1 MVKFNMPVRLGFYN
15 HSEKSKD
22 DPLPMLSRRTLI
34 ASSGALFLL
43 GACGQ
48 QQNPSAST
56 GGQKIV
62 FWTMQLKPTFD
73 DYMAGLIKDFSKQN
87 PQIAVEWVDVP
98 WADMENK
105 ILTSVSAGTAPDVVN
120 LNPQFATKLAEKN
133 ALVDMGKTLP
143 KEQQALYFP
152 SIWKSNQLG
161 DAVFGL
167 PWYVGTNIT
176 VYNRKLFEKAGIKQA
191 PKNYQELAAASEQLK
206 AKTGKYAFLLTM
218 DGGLVLESMVQ
229 MGMPLLG
236 ADGKAAFNNPAGKAA
251 FEYWVNLFK
260 KKVIPREILTEG
272 HRKAVELYQAGEL
285 AMLLTGPE
293 FIKAIK
299 LNAPDIA
306 KISDVSTQIVGPN
319 GKISASAMNV
329 VVPSSS
335 KNLDSANKFALF
347 LTNAAN
353 QLSFSK
359 VANQLPSTV
368 QSAKD
373 PYFTAKSSSSDAETK
388 ARVLS
393 ASQLAQA
400 EVLVPPV
407 KNVDKLQKFIYD
419 ELQQAMLGEK
429 TTDKAM
435 ASATEQW
442 NALG

>member
-1 MVKFNMPVRLGFYN
+1 
-15 HSEKSKD
+15 
-22 DPLPMLSRRTLI
+22 MLSRRTLI

-43 GACGQ
+43 AACGQ
-48 QQNPSAST
+48 QESPSVGTAGTS
-56 GGQKIV
+56 GSKIT

-73 DYMAGLIKDFSKQN
+73 DYMAGLVKDFSKQN
-87 PQIAVEWVDVP
+87 PQVAVEWVDVP

-133 ALVDMGKTLP
+133 ALVDMQKTLS

-152 SIWKSNQLG
+152 NIWKSNQLG
-161 DAVFGL
+161 DKIFGL

-176 VYNRKLFEKAGIKQA
+176 VYNRKLFEKAGIRQA
-191 PKNYQELAAASEQLK
+191 PKTYQELATVSEQLK

-229 MGMPLLG
+229 MGMPLLT
-236 ADGKAAFNNPAGKAA
+236 ADGKAAFNDPAGKAA
-251 FEYWVNLFK
+251 FDYWVNLFK

-293 FIKAIK
+293 FMQAIK

-319 GKISASAMNV
+319 GKKSASAMNV

-335 KNLDSANKFALF
+335 KNLDNAVKFALF
-347 LTNAAN
+347 LTNAMN

-359 VANQLPSTV
+359 VANQLPSAV
-368 QSAKD
+368 QAAKD
-373 PYFTAKSSSSDAETK
+373 PYFAAQSLSSDVEAK
-388 ARVLS
+388 ARIIS

-429 TTDKAM
+429 TTDQAI
-435 ASATEQW
+435 ASAAEQW
-442 NALG
+442 NALA

>member
-1 MVKFNMPVRLGFYN
+1 
-15 HSEKSKD
+15 
-22 DPLPMLSRRTLI
+22 MLSRRTFI

-48 QQNPSAST
+48 QENSSAGTAGTNGS
-56 GGQKIV
+56 KIT

-73 DYMAGLIKDFSKQN
+73 DYMTGLVKDFSKQN
-87 PQIAVEWVDVP
+87 PQVAVEWVDVP

-133 ALVDMGKTLP
+133 ALVDMQKTLS
-143 KEQQALYFP
+143 KEQQALYYP
-152 SIWKSNQLG
+152 NIWKSNQLG
-161 DAVFGL
+161 DKIFGL

-191 PKNYQELAAASEQLK
+191 PKTYQELATVSEQLK

-218 DGGLVLESMVQ
+218 DGGLVLEAMVQ
-229 MGMPLLG
+229 MGMPLLT
-236 ADGKAAFNNPAGKAA
+236 AEGKAAFNDPAGKAA

-293 FIKAIK
+293 FMQAIK

-319 GKISASAMNV
+319 GKKSASAMNV

-335 KNLDSANKFALF
+335 KNLDNAVKFALF
-347 LTNAAN
+347 LTNATN
-353 QLSFSK
+353 QLSFAK
-359 VANQLPSTV
+359 VANQLPSAV
-368 QSAKD
+368 QAAKD
-373 PYFTAKSSSSDAETK
+373 PYFTAQSSSSDVEAK
-388 ARVLS
+388 ARIVS
-393 ASQLAQA
+393 ASQLAQS

-429 TTDKAM
+429 TTDQAI
-435 ASATEQW
+435 ASAAEQW
-442 NALG
+442 NALA

>member
-1 MVKFNMPVRLGFYN
+1 
-15 HSEKSKD
+15 
-22 DPLPMLSRRTLI
+22 MLSRRTLI

-48 QQNPSAST
+48 QENPSAST
-56 GGQKIV
+56 DGKKIV
-62 FWTMQLKPTFD
+62 FWTMQLKPTFEP
-73 DYMAGLIKDFSKQN
+73 YMAGLLKDFSKQN
-87 PQIAVEWVDVP
+87 PKIAVEWVDVP

-120 LNPQFATKLAEKN
+120 LNPQFATKLAQKN
-133 ALVDMGKTLP
+133 ALVDMGKTLS

-152 SIWKSNQLG
+152 NIWKSNQLG
-161 DAVFGL
+161 DTVFGL

-191 PKNYQELAAASEQLK
+191 PKTYQELASVSEQLK

-236 ADGKAAFNNPAGKAA
+236 SDGKAAFNNPAGKAA
-251 FEYWVNLFK
+251 FDYWVNLFK
-260 KKVIPREILTEG
+260 KKAIPREILTEG

-293 FIKAIK
+293 FMQAIK

-306 KISDVSTQIVGPN
+306 KISEVAKQIVGPN
-319 GKISASAMNV
+319 GKVSASAMNV
-329 VVPSSS
+329 VIPSSS
-335 KNLDSANKFALF
+335 KSLDSATKFALF
-347 LTNAAN
+347 LTSATN

-368 QSAKD
+368 QAAKD
-373 PYFTAKSSSSDAETK
+373 PYFTAKSPSSDAEAK
-388 ARVLS
+388 ARVVS

-419 ELQQAMLGEK
+419 ELQKAMLGEQ
-429 TTDKAM
+429 TTDKAI
-435 ASATEQW
+435 ASAAEQW

>member
-15 HSEKSKD
+15 HSEKSRD
-22 DPLPMLSRRTLI
+22 DPLHMLSRRTLI

-48 QQNPSAST
+48 QQENPSAST
-56 GGQKIV
+56 GGKIV

-73 DYMAGLIKDFSKQN
+73 DYMASLIKDFSKQN

-152 SIWKSNQLG
+152 NIWKSNQLG

-191 PKNYQELAAASEQLK
+191 PKTYQELASASEQLK

-251 FEYWVNLFK
+251 FDYWVNLFK

-335 KNLDSANKFALF
+335 KNLDSATKFALF
-347 LTNAAN
+347 LTNATN

-373 PYFTAKSSSSDAETK
+373 PYFTAKTSSDAETK
-388 ARVLS
+388 ARVIS

>member
-1 MVKFNMPVRLGFYN
+1 M
-15 HSEKSKD
+15 
-22 DPLPMLSRRTLI
+22 
-34 ASSGALFLL
+34 ASSSALFLL

-48 QQNPSAST
+48 QENPSANTKSN
-56 GGQKIV
+56 KII

-73 DYMAGLIKDFSKQN
+73 DYMAGLIKDFNKQN
-87 PQIAVEWVDVP
+87 PEIAVEWVDVP

-105 ILTSVSAGTAPDVVN
+105 ILTAVSAGTAPDVVN

-133 ALVDMGKTLP
+133 ALVDMQKTLSQ
-143 KEQQALYFP
+143 EQQALYFP
-152 SIWKSNQLG
+152 NIWKSNQLG
-161 DAVFGL
+161 NTVFGL

-176 VYNRKLFEKAGIKQA
+176 VYNRKLFEQAGIKQA
-191 PKNYQELAAASEQLK
+191 PKTYQELASASEQLK

-218 DGGLVLESMVQ
+218 DGGQVLESMVQ
-229 MGMPLLG
+229 MGMPLLDS
-236 ADGKAAFNNPAGKAA
+236 DGKAAFNNPAGKAA
-251 FEYWVNLFK
+251 FDYWVNLFK
-260 KKVIPREILTEG
+260 KQVIPREILTEG

-285 AMLLTGPE
+285 AILLIGPE
-293 FIKAIK
+293 FMLDIK
-299 LNAPDIA
+299 LNAPNIA

-329 VVPSSS
+329 VIPNSS
-335 KNLDSANKFALF
+335 KSLDSAVKFALF
-347 LTNAAN
+347 LTNATN

-359 VANQLPSTV
+359 VANQLPSVIQAT
-368 QSAKD
+368 KD
-373 PYFTAKSSSSDAETK
+373 PYFTAKSPSSDAEAK
-388 ARVLS
+388 ARVIS

-429 TTDKAM
+429 TTDKAI
-435 ASATEQW
+435 ASAAEQW

>member
-1 MVKFNMPVRLGFYN
+1 
-15 HSEKSKD
+15 
-22 DPLPMLSRRTLI
+22 MLSRRTLI
-34 ASSGALFLL
+34 VSSGALFLL

-48 QQNPSAST
+48 QQENPSAST
-56 GGQKIV
+56 GGKIV

-73 DYMAGLIKDFSKQN
+73 DYMAGLLKDFSKQN

-143 KEQQALYFP
+143 KEQQGLYFP
-152 SIWKSNQLG
+152 NIWKSNQLG
-161 DAVFGL
+161 ESVFGL

-191 PKNYQELAAASEQLK
+191 PKTYQELASASEQLK

-251 FEYWVNLFK
+251 FDYWVNLFK

-329 VVPSSS
+329 VVPNSS
-335 KNLDSANKFALF
+335 KNLDSATKFALF
-347 LTNAAN
+347 LTNATN

-388 ARVLS
+388 ARVIS

>member
-1 MVKFNMPVRLGFYN
+1 
-15 HSEKSKD
+15 
-22 DPLPMLSRRTLI
+22 MLSRRTFI

-48 QQNPSAST
+48 QENPSAST
-56 GGQKIV
+56 DGKKIV

-73 DYMAGLIKDFSKQN
+73 TYMAGLLKDFSKQN

-120 LNPQFATKLAEKN
+120 LNPQFATKLAQKN
-133 ALVDMGKTLP
+133 ALVDMGKTLS
-143 KEQQALYFP
+143 KEQQAQYFP
-152 SIWKSNQLG
+152 NIWKSNQLG

-176 VYNRKLFEKAGIKQA
+176 VYNQKLFEKAGIKQA
-191 PKNYQELAAASEQLK
+191 PKTYQELASASEQLK

-251 FEYWVNLFK
+251 FDYWVNLFK
-260 KKVIPREILTEG
+260 KQIIPREILTEG

-293 FIKAIK
+293 FIQAIK

-319 GKISASAMNV
+319 GRVSASAMNV
-329 VVPSSS
+329 VVPNSS
-335 KNLDSANKFALF
+335 KNLDSATKFAVF
-347 LTNAAN
+347 LTNASN

-359 VANQLPSTV
+359 VANQLPSTI
-368 QSAKD
+368 QTAKD
-373 PYFTAKSSSSDAETK
+373 SYFTAKSADAEVK
-388 ARVLS
+388 ARVVS
-393 ASQLAQA
+393 ASQLARA